1 MDRVAE
7 GITIL
12 MADDDADDCMMT
24 EKALAASGGVGD
36 LRFVGDGEELMD
48 YLMRRG
54 EYTDPVTSP
63 RPSMILLDLNM
74 PKKDGYAALEE
85 IKTHPEIRRI
95 PIVVFTTSNVEEDI
109 KLSYDVGASS
119 FITKPE
125 TYQGLVEA
133 MKCFGEYWTEI
144 VTLPETTERRF
155 LP

>member
-7 GITIL
+7 GMTIL
-12 MADDDADDCMMT
+12 MADDDAEDCMMT
-24 EKALAASGGVGD
+24 GRALAASRGVDD

-54 EYTDPVTSP
+54 EYGDPLSSP
-63 RPSMILLDLNM
+63 RPGIILLDLKM

-85 IKTHPEIRRI
+85 IRNHPEIRQI

-109 KLSYDVGASS
+109 RLSYDRGASS

-144 VTLPETTERRF
+144 ATLPETAER
-155 LP
+155 